1 MFYKTSIFIKVSVS
15 IINWTILNLSYT
27 RYVYVIDDNQ
37 FCVLLIP
44 NIKCSPKIILHLF
57 DRNADSTVLE

>member
-37 FCVLLIP
+37 FFVLLIP
-44 NIKCSPKIILHLF
+44 NIKCSSKLYYIYSIETLIQPF
-57 DRNADSTVLE
+57 